1 VKPVLARC
9 LLALLVAVA
18 TLAHAP
24 AAFAQDQAAEASGHF
39 DRGVSFYRDGDYT
52 AAMVEFKKAYELDPN
67 YRVLFNLGQTSREL
81 RDYASALRSFERYLS
96 EGGTKIDAERR
107 KRVEGWVAEL
117 RGKIGNL
124 TITSN
129 VEGAE
134 ISVDDIVVGTT
145 PLAAP
150 VVVNAGR
157 RKVSLVKSGYAPR
170 SQLVDVAGT
179 ETKELRLDLS
189 GAAEGGPARPAPVT
203 GTTPATPRPAPE
215 RRGTARPWV
224 ALGITGAVA
233 VAAGITGGLALSKK
247 SDFDDALETYPN
259 DKEAIDDAR
268 SGARGL
274 AATADVLA
282 AVAVA
287 GGVITVVL
295 FATDS
300 SSSSSAASTGAR
312 SPGGASTGARSPG
325 GASTGARSPGGASG
339 AKRAPG
345 PTVGLRVAP
354 SRVGL
359 AGTF

>member
-1 VKPVLARC
+1 MLARGLLVL
-9 LLALLVAVA
+9 LLAVAM
-18 TLAHAP
+18 LGRAP
-24 AAFAQDQAAEASGHF
+24 AAFAQDAGGEASGHF

-52 AAMVEFKKAYELDPN
+52 AAMVEFKKAYELDAN

-81 RDYASALRSFERYLS
+81 RDYASALRSFDRYLS
-96 EGGTKIDAERR
+96 EGGTKIDADRR
-107 KRVEGWVAEL
+107 KRVEGWVTEL
-117 RGKIGNL
+117 RGKIGSV

-129 VEGAE
+129 VSGAE
-134 ISVDDIVVGTT
+134 VSIDDIVVGTT
-145 PLAAP
+145 PLPAP

-170 SQLVDVAGT
+170 LQLVDVAGT

-189 GAAEGGPARPAPVT
+189 GAGEAGPARPAPAPDTRPVT
-203 GTTPATPRPAPE
+203 PQPAPE
-215 RRGTARPWV
+215 RRGTLRPWV
-224 ALGITGAVA
+224 ALGITGAFA

-247 SDFDDALETYPN
+247 SDFDEALETYPT
-259 DKEAIDDAR
+259 DKGAIDDAR

-274 AATADVLA
+274 AATADVLT

-300 SSSSSAASTGAR
+300 SSSPTTAATG
-312 SPGGASTGARSPG
+312 
-325 GASTGARSPGGASG
+325 
-339 AKRAPG
+339 KRAPG
-345 PTVGLRVAP
+345 PRVGLRLAP

-359 AGTF
+359 GGTF

>member
-1 VKPVLARC
+1 VRGALARWLLAVLVALAVLAP
-9 LLALLVAVA
+9 V
-18 TLAHAP
+18 H
-24 AAFAQDQAAEASGHF
+24 AAFAQDANAEASGHF

-52 AAMVEFKKAYELDPN
+52 AAMVEFKKAYEVDAN

-81 RDYASALRSFERYLS
+81 RDYASALRSFDRYLA

-107 KRVEGWVAEL
+107 KRVEGWVTEL

-124 TITSN
+124 TVTSN

-134 ISVDDIVVGTT
+134 VSVDDIVVGTT

-150 VVVNAGR
+150 VIVNAGR

-170 SQLVDVAGT
+170 AQLVDVAGT
-179 ETKELRLDLS
+179 ETKEVRLDLS
-189 GAAEGGPARPAPVT
+189 GAGDAGPARPP
-203 GTTPATPRPAPE
+203 PATDPTPLTPQPAPE
-215 RRGTARPWV
+215 RRGTLRPWV

-259 DKEAIDDAR
+259 DKTAIDDAR
-268 SGARGL
+268 SSARGL

-295 FATDS
+295 FATDGS
-300 SSSSSAASTGAR
+300 SSTSASAAGAR
-312 SPGGASTGARSPG
+312 SRGGAPS
-325 GASTGARSPGGASG
+325 

-345 PTVGLRVAP
+345 PSVGLRVAP